1 MRVLVT
7 RPEPEASRTAGALAG
22 RGHEA
27 VVAPLF
33 AATPVAAEIDGPFA
47 ALAVTSPRTIAM
59 MPAGRLDALV
69 ALPAFA
75 VGDRTAE
82 ALAAA
87 GFTDVRSAAGDLH
100 ALAALVNAAGLPRG
114 ARVLHPG
121 GEERAGDL
129 GSALAPAGLS
139 VITAV
144 VYRMAPVTEWPEAA
158 AGTLADG
165 TIDAVLHYSPRA
177 VEVFCHLCL
186 TLGGAAVARN
196 LRHVCLSPAVA
207 AMLEPLGPSC
217 VITAQRPDETALLAA
232 L

>member
-7 RPEPEASRTAGALAG
+7 RPEPEASRTAEALAA

-33 AATPVAAEIDGPFA
+33 AAVPVAAEIGGPFA

-59 MPAGRLDALV
+59 MPAGRLAALV

-75 VGDRTAE
+75 VGDRTAG
-82 ALAAA
+82 ALADA
-87 GFTDVRSAAGDLH
+87 GFTDIRSAAGNLR
-100 ALAALVNAAGLPRG
+100 ALSALIAAAGLPRG
-114 ARVLHPG
+114 ARILHPG
-121 GEERAGDL
+121 GEDRAGDL
-129 GSALAPAGLS
+129 AEALAPSGLAVVS
-139 VITAV
+139 AV

-158 AGTLADG
+158 ARTLADG
-165 TIDAVLHYSPRA
+165 TLGAVLHYSPRA
-177 VEVFCHLCL
+177 AEVFCHLCL
-186 TLGGAAVARN
+186 TLGGAAVARR

-217 VITAQRPDETALLAA
+217 VITAQRPDEAALLAA